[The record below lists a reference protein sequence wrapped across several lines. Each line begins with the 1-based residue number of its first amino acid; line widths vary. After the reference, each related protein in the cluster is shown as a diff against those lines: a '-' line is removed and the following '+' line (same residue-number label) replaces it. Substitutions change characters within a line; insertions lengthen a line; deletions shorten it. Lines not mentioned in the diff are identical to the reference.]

1 LFVNSLKRKTMVIKK
16 NLTLSVISS
25 QRALLILLSSFLV
38 FISAANG
45 QAIEV
50 GDGCTEKSKLPQSFI
65 CADELVIDCRNST
78 NTREQLYCAA
88 SELQKADNEL
98 NRLYQRTLRK
108 LEKPSDEFADYRNA
122 RKAFIEGQ
130 RAWARFK
137 KSDCE
142 VAGYLNL
149 KGSSQSSEIIS
160 CELAHTKNRI
170 ADLNTYLTP

>member
-1 LFVNSLKRKTMVIKK
+1 MTTEK
-16 NLTLSVISS
+16 NLALSGIASKL
-25 QRALLILLSSFLV
+25 ALLIFLSSSLV
-38 FISAANG
+38 FMSPVTG
-45 QAIEV
+45 QTIEV
-50 GDGCTEKSKLPQSFI
+50 GDSCAAKSKLPQPFM
-65 CADELVIDCRNST
+65 CVDELVADCRNST

-88 SELQKADNEL
+88 SELQKIDNDL
-98 NRLYQRTLRK
+98 NHLYQRALKK

-149 KGSSQSSEIIS
+149 KGNSQSSEIIS

-170 ADLNTYLTP
+170 ADLKTYFIP

>member
-1 LFVNSLKRKTMVIKK
+1 MAIEE
-16 NLTLSVISS
+16 NLALSAISS
-25 QRALLILLSSFLV
+25 QRALLILLSSSLV
-38 FISAANG
+38 FMSAANG
-45 QAIEV
+45 QAVEV
-50 GDGCTEKSKLPQSFI
+50 GDSCTGKSKLPQSFI
-65 CADELVIDCRNST
+65 CADKLVIDCRNST
-78 NTREQLYCAA
+78 NTQEQLYCAA
-88 SELQKADNEL
+88 SELQKADNAL
-98 NRLYQRTLRK
+98 NRLYQRALKK

-170 ADLNTYLTP
+170 ADLNTYFRP